1 MPISSYVAWGA
12 ILKKTTINK
21 TYWEW
26 KLYYLSDNG
35 RQSRLGN
42 CRPSTPCSLSFRLPP
57 RLGYSNCVT
66 GGRVKFD
73 RWPSVGVL
81 RILITFGHTTL
92 NSDLPGWQTIQQKRN
107 LTFQEIIKRKRKKKG
122 RPSTRK
128 QNIDLIRSLISRE
141 GSEKTILVTNRSYKK
156 KIWAKYGKKTN
167 IQHFLN
173 GKEIWSVAPQGYTKE
188 SQRGII
194 QRHSINQKTWLAS
207 LDTLKR
213 TKRRQSISNH

>member
-1 MPISSYVAWGA
+1 MG
-12 ILKKTTINK
+12 
-21 TYWEW
+21 
-26 KLYYLSDNG
+26 
-35 RQSRLGN
+35 GN
-42 CRPSTPCSLSFRLPP
+42 HASATVDPRPPCSLSFRLPP

-156 KIWAKYGKKTN
+156 KIWAKYGKNK
-167 IQHFLN
+167 
-173 GKEIWSVAPQGYTKE
+173 
-188 SQRGII
+188 
-194 QRHSINQKTWLAS
+194 HSTF
-207 LDTLKR
+207 LKR
-213 TKRRQSISNH
+213 KRNMIGRATGVHKRKPKRNNSTTFNKPKDLTCFSRHAQKNKTQTEHIKSLITRTEIK